1 MEENSI
7 LKTENFSALTIDWV
21 NIVERTISNWQIE
34 EITLL
39 TRIGGIIGVGKELL
53 WVMMIT
59 GSSITL
65 AINYC
70 RYKDKQ

>member
-1 MEENSI
+1 MEESEI
-7 LKTENFSALTIDWV
+7 LKSGNVSGLIIFFD
-21 NIVERTISNWQIE
+21 NIVEKTISNWQIE

-59 GSSITL
+59 VSSITL
-65 AINYC
+65 AINYFK
-70 RYKDKQ
+70 YKDKQ

>member
-1 MEENSI
+1 MEESAILKSENLSVLSI
-7 LKTENFSALTIDWV
+7 LWDNK
-21 NIVERTISNWQIE
+21 VEKTISNLQIG

-65 AINYC
+65 AINHF

>member
-1 MEENSI
+1 MEEYYT
-7 LKTENFSALTIDWV
+7 LKSGNFSGLLIVLD
-21 NIVERTISNWQIE
+21 NIVEKTISNWQIK

-65 AINYC
+65 AINYF